1 MIDQHFEAWGGKELS
16 FQVPDELTGL
26 IEKAS
31 VLSSK
36 VIAGEDVD
44 QKEVTQLISELE
56 NAKTTDAPAKSS
68 LLKAVQLLNDPSA
81 ENGWKSQQALLDQL
95 NT

>member
-1 MIDQHFEAWGGKELS
+1 MGGKELS
-16 FQVPDELTGL
+16 FQVPEELTSL

-36 VIAGEDVD
+36 VIAGDDVD
-44 QKEVTQLISELE
+44 QKDVAQLISELE
-56 NAKTTDAPAKSS
+56 SAKTTDAPAKSS
-68 LLKAVQLLNDPSA
+68 LLKAVQLLNEPTA
-81 ENGWKSQQALLDQL
+81 ENGWKSQQVLLDQL

>member
-1 MIDQHFEAWGGKELS
+1 M
-16 FQVPDELTGL
+16 
-26 IEKAS
+26 
-31 VLSSK
+31 
-36 VIAGEDVD
+36 
-44 QKEVTQLISELE
+44 ISELE